1 MEIFLWKSHIFCP
14 LSQTV
19 VIKMSDG
26 FTGSIAHLKSFFNS
40 CLSDRQPPDIH

>member
-14 LSQTV
+14 LFQTD

-26 FTGSIAHLKSFFNS
+26 FTESIAHFE
-40 CLSDRQPPDIH
+40 